1 VLVGEFP
8 NPPLSDKNY
17 SWIAAQKLAATQE
30 QFSSLYIKIKSK
42 TKKFLV

>member
-30 QFSSLYIKIKSK
+30 QFSSLYA
-42 TKKFLV
+42 KK